1 MKGERRKLE
10 IRAESCYFEM
20 GNEKPVGRSQY
31 LPPNSL
37 ATTAPSFFTLLLTKQ
52 EERKQKPPSIIEE
65 DSSN

>member
-31 LPPNSL
+31 LPPVNQTHGRLSSYEGAKL
-37 ATTAPSFFTLLLTKQ
+37 FHPPPDKTRREKAETA
-52 EERKQKPPSIIEE
+52 
-65 DSSN
+65 